1 MIKQY
6 WRELLIILLIAALA
20 YTGNRFQEVSEV
32 SGIQEVSIIQLK
44 QKLRE
49 SKKETES
56 WEETKPDGSVIKHIV
71 IVESNTESETN
82 STTKRELARY
92 KELLKKSKAM
102 YQWGWTTPL
111 TETMKFKRMTFDAGI
126 RLFDLPV
133 FGVLQYNRGDLM
145 GGVRL
150 EW

>member
-82 STTKRELARY
+82 STTKRELERY

-102 YQWGWTTPL
+102 YQWGWTTPIGQAL
-111 TETMKFKRMTFDAGI
+111 KFKRMSFDAGV

-133 FGVLQYNRGDLM
+133 FGVIQYKDGISA
-145 GGVRL
+145 GIRL